1 MLTRRHV
8 RIKIMQSVYALS
20 NGNQNSLTDEVKF
33 IKNSLTGVFDLYL
46 IKLAFFKALHQH
58 ATNQHKI
65 NETQIRTQ
73 DSFAPLHQIIA
84 NNKCL
89 IFLAEHKKLD
99 LFISSKKMNHW
110 GIGVR
115 LH

>member
-58 ATNQHKI
+58 ATNQGYSSKGASKEI
-65 NETQIRTQ
+65 
-73 DSFAPLHQIIA
+73 SSA
-84 NNKCL
+84 
-89 IFLAEHKKLD
+89 LD
-99 LFISSKKMNHW
+99 LSIEKGTLI
-110 GIGVR
+110 GILGSGNNGIWDEDR
-115 LH
+115 IT